1 MKSLL
6 RKLAKYLIYLGTA
19 LVILLAVAVGLF
31 RLFLP
36 KLPEYQEEIKEWA
49 NAAIGMQVEFSGMDA
64 RWRLRGPEL
73 NFYDAELV
81 SRDNTLTVLN
91 AEEVRVGVGLMRLL
105 LDRELVADRILIR
118 DTTVNV
124 ARDADGNWRVQGI
137 PIDAFTSS
145 RMASTEDAG
154 PLTVVGEDIKI
165 DFSAPGRAQ
174 PVAFTVD
181 NVEFLRDEM
190 QHGFEASVVLPPS
203 LGSRID
209 LAASQ
214 RLAGA
219 SPRAPWQVFAE
230 GRA

>member
-6 RKLAKYLIYLGTA
+6 RKLARYLVYLGTA

-105 LDRELVADRILIR
+105 LDRELVADRLLIR
-118 DTTVNV
+118 DTTVDV
-124 ARDADGNWRVQGI
+124 ARDADGSIRVQGI
-137 PIDAFTSS
+137 PVDTLTGS

-154 PLTVVGEDIKI
+154 ALTVVGEDIRI
-165 DFSAPGRAQ
+165 NYSLPDRAQ
-174 PVAFTVD
+174 PVVLMVD
-181 NVEFLRDEM
+181 SLEFVRDEM
-190 QHGFEASVVLPPS
+190 QHGF
-203 LGSRID
+203 
-209 LAASQ
+209 
-214 RLAGA
+214 
-219 SPRAPWQVFAE
+219 
-230 GRA
+230 

>member
-6 RKLAKYLIYLGTA
+6 RKLARYLVYLGTA

-81 SRDNTLTVLN
+81 SRETDATVLN

-105 LDRELVADRILIR
+105 LDRELVADRVLIR
-118 DTTVNV
+118 DTTIDVD
-124 ARDADGNWRVQGI
+124 RDAGGTWRVQGI
-137 PIDAFTSS
+137 PVDTLTDS
-145 RMASTEDAG
+145 RMASADAAG
-154 PLTVVGEDIKI
+154 PLAVSGEDIRI
-165 DFSAPGRAQ
+165 DFRPPDGEQ
-174 PVAFTVD
+174 PVRITVQ
-181 NVEFLRDEM
+181 NIEFLRDEM
-190 QHGFEASVVLPPS
+190 QHGFEASLLLPQS
-203 LGSRID
+203 LGNR
-209 LAASQ
+209 
-214 RLAGA
+214 
-219 SPRAPWQVFAE
+219 
-230 GRA
+230 